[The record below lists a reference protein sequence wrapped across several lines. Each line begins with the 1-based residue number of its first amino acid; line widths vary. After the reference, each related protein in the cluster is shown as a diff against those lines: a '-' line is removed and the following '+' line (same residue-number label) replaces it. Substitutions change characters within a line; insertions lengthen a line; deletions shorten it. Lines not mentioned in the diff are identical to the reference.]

1 MMEGEGYVIGEI
13 ERSILNAELFA
24 VRTSREST
32 GFLQDVERIS
42 SPISNGVL
50 EEFSR
55 NDDGDDDEE
64 SEPVFESKTE
74 RFLFSADV
82 DDDDI
87 EATQMAPMAEKTVSN
102 QTSVMGPPR
111 DRRLSYT
118 RIGDVLK
125 NHMTVPDAFTSCKEK
140 GKMLPP
146 PSRSAQVESSQSKD
160 VFLKRIH
167 QANMEVAEFRSNQ
180 SQVEGPRGGTPRRSD
195 RVKVGSSR
203 DTPRY
208 KKTKRSSQSKL

>member
-1 MMEGEGYVIGEI
+1 M
-13 ERSILNAELFA
+13 
-24 VRTSREST
+24 
-32 GFLQDVERIS
+32 
-42 SPISNGVL
+42 
-50 EEFSR
+50 
-55 NDDGDDDEE
+55 
-64 SEPVFESKTE
+64 FESKTE
-74 RFLFSADV
+74 RSLFSSDV
-82 DDDDI
+82 DDGDI
-87 EATQMAPMAEKTVSN
+87 VSGAPPPFADKAREATQMAPMVEKTVSN

-125 NHMTVPDAFTSCKEK
+125 NHMAVPDAFTSCKEK
-140 GKMLPP
+140 GLKMLPP
-146 PSRSAQVESSQSKD
+146 PSRSTQVESSQSKD

-167 QANMEVAEFRSNQ
+167 QANMEVAEFKSNQ

-208 KKTKRSSQSKL
+208 KKAKRSSLHSQSML